1 MYSGD
6 WRPTILAG
14 AMLALYVLTMFVPF
28 ARTFFGLALLPVTD
42 AAIIAAVVAVWA
54 LALRFAWRRRLFE
67 RFLGLGTG

>member
-1 MYSGD
+1 
-6 WRPTILAG
+6 
-14 AMLALYVLTMFVPF
+14 MFVPF

-42 AAIIAAVVAVWA
+42 VAIIAAVVAVWA